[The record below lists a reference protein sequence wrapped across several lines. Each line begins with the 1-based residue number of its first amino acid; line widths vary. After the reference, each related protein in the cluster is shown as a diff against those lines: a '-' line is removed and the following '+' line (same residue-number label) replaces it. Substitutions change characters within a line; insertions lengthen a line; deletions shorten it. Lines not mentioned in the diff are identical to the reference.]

1 MGTHPC
7 PVLSSRECEQ
17 RPKDQGRKQLPVPDQ
32 STERPWV
39 EPLSFSETGIYQSP
53 FWVLGKQQT
62 DKTVPALLM
71 LIV

>member
-39 EPLSFSETGIYQSP
+39 EPLSHSVRLVYTSLHSGCWGSS
-53 FWVLGKQQT
+53 KQTKQFL
-62 DKTVPALLM
+62 PS
-71 LIV
+71 